1 MEMVEAERKA
11 KNLLVTVV
19 FLVCGPPGWIAVY
32 LPAWM
37 TRWQVP
43 QQAVGWRVLAAV
55 LIAVGL
61 VPLSESIVRFIRVG
75 RGTLSPTHPT
85 ERLVVSGLYRYVRN
99 PMYVGVLMLIAGQAL
114 LFRSSALWA
123 YLGYVA
129 VGFQLFV
136 LVYEEPTL
144 RRKYGEDYEEFCR
157 NVRRW
162 VPRLRPWRQK
172 VQ

>member
-1 MEMVEAERKA
+1 MNTNGRSREKSEE
-11 KNLLVTVV
+11 LLITVV

-43 QQAVGWRVLAAV
+43 QESSGWRVLAVA
-55 LIAVGL
+55 LIAIGL
-61 VPLSESIVRFIRVG
+61 VPLGESIARFIRIG

-85 ERLVVSGLYRYVRN
+85 EKLVVSGLYQYVRN
-99 PMYVGVLMLIAGQAL
+99 PMYVGVLMLIAGQAV
-114 LFRSSALWA
+114 LFWSRTLWA

-129 VGFQLFV
+129 IGFHLFV

-162 VPRLRPWRQK
+162 MPRLKPWRQ
-172 VQ
+172 

>member
-1 MEMVEAERKA
+1 MPGAESKT
-11 KNLLVTVV
+11 KNLLVTVA

-32 LPAWM
+32 LPAWI

-43 QQAVGWRVLAAV
+43 QEASGWRVLGV
-55 LIAVGL
+55 FLIAVGL
-61 VPLSESIVRFIRVG
+61 VPLGESIVRFIRVG

-114 LFRSSALWA
+114 LFWNRTLWA

-136 LVYEEPTL
+136 LAYEEPTL
-144 RRKYGEDYEEFCR
+144 RGRYGADYEEFCR

-162 VPRLRPWRQK
+162 VPRLRPWRR
-172 VQ
+172 

>member
-1 MEMVEAERKA
+1 MEMIEAERKA

-43 QQAVGWRVLAAV
+43 QQALGWRVLAAV

-172 VQ
+172 VR

>member
-1 MEMVEAERKA
+1 MQMVEAEKKP

-19 FLVCGPPGWIAVY
+19 FLVCGPPGWIVVY

-43 QQAVGWRVLAAV
+43 QESLGWRIVAV
-55 LIAVGL
+55 MLIGVGL
-61 VPLSESIVRFIRVG
+61 VPLGESIVRFIRVG

-114 LFRSSALWA
+114 LFWSRALWA
-123 YLGYVA
+123 YFGYVA
-129 VGFQLFV
+129 IGFQLFV

-144 RRKYGEDYEEFCR
+144 RRKYGDDYEEFCR

-162 VPRLRPWRQK
+162 VPRLRPWRG
-172 VQ
+172 